1 MSEFESLTEEQKT
14 AYSILAERDYIRSQS
29 LWDELKEFLLTTK
42 GKVPYEAMVIH
53 LGHIVCE
60 NTVRKILLDQEGF
73 YIRGDKILPHLDES
87 AKLRRVAWAQTFW
100 IFWKSASAC
109 SVQRIR
115 FVSVHMDKKWFHVI
129 RTRKNNK
136 VLTSIGLEPAEYYA
150 QHKSYIG
157 KCMYVVVTAFAPHDN
172 DFTKGGIVIPVACV
186 RVGKEVEAK
195 KDSFKRVYR

>member
-1 MSEFESLTEEQKT
+1 M
-14 AYSILAERDYIRSQS
+14 
-29 LWDELKEFLLTTK
+29 DE
-42 GKVPYEAMVIH
+42 
-53 LGHIVCE
+53 
-60 NTVRKILLDQEGF
+60 
-73 YIRGDKILPHLDES
+73 
-87 AKLRRVAWAQTFW
+87 
-100 IFWKSASAC
+100 
-109 SVQRIR
+109 
-115 FVSVHMDKKWFHVI
+115 KWFHVI

-195 KDSFKRVYR
+195 KDSFKRVYREDGTWHHPQIPANRLRKKYDKYFKSLEITGSSEGTEKNPKCSSNLVSHDDGSDPVCDRPLPSDPDQINVGNDARVTPKLDEQMRDNIPSQSTAAERKYFPLFNSDLPQHSTGSKAKLVK